1 MRDGITDL
9 IVQRIHRTHQWFLD
23 VTAELS
29 ERQLAWIP
37 RDTAPPIRW
46 HFWHIARCADHFQAN
61 LLADAAELQ
70 RVSDPNNGLW
80 QAEGLAAVW
89 GLDPA
94 ALGWM
99 ETGAYQA
106 DDVARSMPLPAKEEL
121 LGYGQRVFAAADQI
135 MAGLEAHQFQAA
147 RQSIW
152 VEREETVGWDV
163 LFHLSHVS
171 RHLGMMEALR
181 GAQGL
186 RGTATS

>member
-1 MRDGITDL
+1 MSDGITTL
-9 IVQRIHRTHQWFLD
+9 IIQRIQRTHQWFLD
-23 VTAELS
+23 ITAELT
-29 ERQLAWIP
+29 ETQLAWIP
-37 RDTAPPIRW
+37 SDTAPPIRW
-46 HFWHIARCADHFQAN
+46 HFWHLARCADHFQAN
-61 LLADAAELQ
+61 LLADAAALKQ
-70 RVSDPNNGLW
+70 RLDPNSGIW
-80 QAEGLAAVW
+80 QAEGLAVGW

-94 ALGWM
+94 TLGWL

-106 DDVARSMPLPAKEEL
+106 DDVARSMSLPAKDHL
-121 LGYGQRVFAAADQI
+121 LGYGQRVFAAADQVV
-135 MAGLEAHQFQAA
+135 AGLEAHQLQAD

-163 LFHLSHVS
+163 LFHLSHAS